1 MAVEASYIAAF
12 LVGLLGGVH
21 CVGMCGGIV
30 GALCLGL
37 EQNTS
42 GVSSSEKNSE
52 VQNKTRHALP
62 YLLSYNAGRISSY
75 TLAGVLMGS
84 IGWLSSHLLDIYA
97 LQQILQVLAAVFML
111 ALGLY
116 IAGWWKVLARVEQFG
131 GSVIW
136 KRLQPLSQRFM
147 PVKTYQQA
155 FALGLVWGWL
165 PCGLVYSVI
174 IWTIATQSPLEGGLL
189 MFSFGLGTLP
199 NLLLMGMF
207 ASTLNRF
214 IQQPWVRQV
223 AGILIMSFAVVMF
236 YRGFS

>member
-1 MAVEASYIAAF
+1 MEIETSYIAAF

-37 EQNTS
+37 NQNKDKNQLQNTR
-42 GVSSSEKNSE
+42 
-52 VQNKTRHALP
+52 TAFP

-75 TLAGVLMGS
+75 TLAGMLMGG
-84 IGWLSSHLLDIYA
+84 IGWLGSHLFEIYA
-97 LQQILQVLAAVFML
+97 LQQTLEIIAAVFML

-116 IAGWWKVLARVEQFG
+116 IAGWWRVLANVERFG
-131 GSVIW
+131 GKIIW
-136 KRLQPLSQRFM
+136 KRLEPLGRRFM
-147 PVKTYQQA
+147 PVTSYRQA

-174 IWTIATQSPLEGGLL
+174 IWTISTQSPLEGGML
-189 MFSFGLGTLP
+189 MLSFGLGTLP
-199 NLLLMGMF
+199 NLLLMGVF
-207 ASTLNRF
+207 ASTLNQF

-223 AGILIMSFAVVMF
+223 AGILIMIFAAVMF
-236 YRGFS
+236 YRGFY

>member
-1 MAVEASYIAAF
+1 MMAIETSYIAAF

-37 EQNTS
+37 EQDSLT
-42 GVSSSEKNSE
+42 
-52 VQNKTRHALP
+52 QNKTRSALP

-75 TLAGVLMGS
+75 TLAGVLMGG
-84 IGWLSSHLLDIYA
+84 IGWLGSHLLDIYA
-97 LQQILQVLAAVFML
+97 LQKILEIVAAFFML

-116 IAGWWKVLARVEQFG
+116 IAGWWRVLARVEQLG
-131 GSVIW
+131 GNVIW
-136 KRLQPLSQRFM
+136 KRLQPLGQRFM
-147 PVKTYQQA
+147 PVKTYRQA

-174 IWTIATQSPLEGGLL
+174 IWTIATQSPAEGGLL
-189 MFSFGLGTLP
+189 MLSFGLGTLP
-199 NLLLMGMF
+199 NLLLMGVF
-207 ASTLNRF
+207 ASSLNQF

-223 AGILIMSFAVVMF
+223 AGVLIMLFAVVLF
-236 YRGFS
+236 LRSY